1 MPVYAFLVALFAITF
16 AGSPL
21 VVDPFSG
28 YSEDQLPIPQIEPP
42 IQPAGW
48 AFSIWGVI
56 YAWLLVSAGF
66 GLWKRAQD
74 PAWNK
79 VRPALI
85 VSLFIGTFWLW
96 IANQSPFWATVTIWL
111 MLLSAVI
118 ALWHSPSQDRWLLRA
133 PVGLYAGWLSA
144 ASVVST
150 ATLLA
155 GYGIVFGQFAWALIG
170 IPFALVLALVIQAR
184 APQAFTYGLAVT
196 WALLGVVV
204 ANLGSETLVMAL
216 AAVAALVMAAATLM
230 AARRSFA

>member
-1 MPVYAFLVALFAITF
+1 MPVYAFLVALLALTF

-28 YSEDQLPIPQIEPP
+28 YTEDQLPIPQIEPP

-96 IANQSPFWATVTIWL
+96 IANQSALWATVTIWM
-111 MLLSAVI
+111 MLIGAVI
-118 ALWHSPSQDRWLLRA
+118 ALRQAPSLDRWLLRA
-133 PVGLYAGWLSA
+133 PLGLYAGWLSA

-155 GYGIVFGQFAWALIG
+155 GYGILFDQVVWALIG
-170 IPFALVLALVIQAR
+170 IPV
-184 APQAFTYGLAVT
+184 
-196 WALLGVVV
+196 
-204 ANLGSETLVMAL
+204 
-216 AAVAALVMAAATLM
+216 
-230 AARRSFA
+230 